1 MRESGATTA
10 SDTTVML
17 EVSNG
22 DLPQLGVLFDRHHR
36 QLYAYFVRMT
46 GSPAISEDLVQEV
59 FLRILKY
66 RKTFRPESPFTT
78 WMYQIARN
86 ARIDDARKR
95 VRDCLLD
102 EAQLDSPGPA
112 IEPVDAPRRQEA
124 ELVRR
129 ALADL
134 PAEKRELI
142 VMARFQGLRHK
153 EIGKVLGCDPGT
165 VKVRVF
171 RAIQELRRNYL
182 RMTGEKVLW
191 NAHR

>member
-1 MRESGATTA
+1 
-10 SDTTVML
+10 ML

-22 DLPQLGVLFDRHHR
+22 DVGQLGVLFDRHHR
-36 QLYAYFVRMT
+36 QLFGFFVRMT
-46 GSPAISEDLVQEV
+46 GSPAVSEDLVQDV

-66 RKTFRPESPFTT
+66 RKTFRPDSQFST

-95 VRDCLLD
+95 GKDHFLD
-102 EAQLDSPGPA
+102 EAQLDASGLAVEPA
-112 IEPVDAPRRQEA
+112 DTPRRQEA
-124 ELVRR
+124 DLVRR

-134 PAEKRELI
+134 PAEKRELL
-142 VMARFQGLRHK
+142 VLARFQGLRHK
-153 EIGKVLGCDPGT
+153 EIGKVLGCDTGT

-191 NAHR
+191 NAHK